1 MISTINIIIAL
12 LLLILVI
19 MLSSKWYI
27 AQDCC
32 WGLSKFGGKYR
43 VYEIKNNLSGSRE
56 YYATYLAG
64 KVFWLIPIW
73 APFRKDNYDKY
84 ADTYTLK
91 ENLIKDLE
99 AYYKKSDAEVKKYI
113 NKREVFSK
121 KFCDYLDFL
130 VRNQSASES
139 EKTTL
144 IENGNLSKK

>member
-1 MISTINIIIAL
+1 MISTIGTIIA
-12 LLLILVI
+12 LLILVI
-19 MLSSKWYI
+19 MLSPKWYF

-43 VYEIKNNLSGSRE
+43 VYEKKNNLSGSRE

-73 APFRKDNYDKY
+73 VPFRRDNYDKY
-84 ADTYTLK
+84 ADTYTSK
-91 ENLIKDLE
+91 EILIRDLE
-99 AYYKKSDAEVKKYI
+99 ACYKKSDAEVKKFI
-113 NKREVFSK
+113 NEGSVFSK

-130 VRNQSASES
+130 FRNQSASEF